1 MKKRVLALVLSTA
14 MVSGILAGCGSSTG
28 ESSEPAA
35 STEAAAETEA
45 ADTEEAAAETEA
57 AETAEDAEIPS
68 GRVYLLNFKPE
79 TNDAWQELAGVYND
93 LGGNVT
99 VLTAADGQYKTTL
112 QSELAK
118 SEAPTVFNIGSAA
131 DAQTYADYIYDL
143 KDSEIYNHMTDKS
156 LAVEYDGKIAG
167 VANCY
172 EAYGLIYN
180 KTILEDYCTMDN
192 AVISSVDDIQD
203 LDTLEKVADDINA
216 RIDEINEQ
224 FGTDLTEAFASAGL
238 DDGSSWRFS
247 GHLANLPLYYEFK
260 DDGLEDLTAGEAEI
274 KGTYMDNFKRVWDMY
289 VRDSAA
295 DPKTLNSGAL
305 NAESELGMGEAVF
318 YQNGDWEFSPL
329 TNPDNGYLVT
339 EDDLDMMPIYFGV
352 DDATEG
358 LCVGTENHWAVN
370 AKCSQEEID
379 ATLAFLNWVITSD
392 EGRDSLVNA
401 MGLSCPFD
409 TFTGDYEPK
418 NPFGAKANKLA
429 TEGKTSVAWSFNATP
444 NVDDWRKGVVSAL
457 TAYTDGSGQWD
468 DVVTSFVD
476 GWADQWKL
484 AHEE

>member
-156 LAVEYDGKIAG
+156 LHDGQR
-167 VANCY
+167 
-172 EAYGLIYN
+172 
-180 KTILEDYCTMDN
+180 
-192 AVISSVDDIQD
+192 S
-203 LDTLEKVADDINA
+203 
-216 RIDEINEQ
+216 
-224 FGTDLTEAFASAGL
+224 
-238 DDGSSWRFS
+238 RFFC
-247 GHLANLPLYYEFK
+247 G
-260 DDGLEDLTAGEAEI
+260 
-274 KGTYMDNFKRVWDMY
+274 
-289 VRDSAA
+289 
-295 DPKTLNSGAL
+295 
-305 NAESELGMGEAVF
+305 
-318 YQNGDWEFSPL
+318 
-329 TNPDNGYLVT
+329 
-339 EDDLDMMPIYFGV
+339 
-352 DDATEG
+352 
-358 LCVGTENHWAVN
+358 
-370 AKCSQEEID
+370 
-379 ATLAFLNWVITSD
+379 
-392 EGRDSLVNA
+392 
-401 MGLSCPFD
+401 
-409 TFTGDYEPK
+409 
-418 NPFGAKANKLA
+418 
-429 TEGKTSVAWSFNATP
+429 
-444 NVDDWRKGVVSAL
+444 
-457 TAYTDGSGQWD
+457 
-468 DVVTSFVD
+468 
-476 GWADQWKL
+476 
-484 AHEE
+484 